1 MTSFAAT
8 LPMVALTGQPN
19 TGKSTIFNALT
30 GLSQQVSNWPGR
42 TVAHKSGTAD
52 LGPTAVTLVDLP
64 GNYGLTPASEEER
77 VTRDFLLHDS
87 PAVLVLV
94 ASAAA
99 PERSLVHA
107 LDAALLGRPV
117 VLAMNMMDVAEREGR
132 VVDTEVLTRRLGIP
146 VVAMNAA
153 QGVGLDPLRRAVAA
167 ALSSR
172 NGASGPQPS
181 LPDDLLEIWA
191 ALRERL
197 TAVPALQPSQSFLA
211 LKLLEHDPDVRA
223 LLQRALP
230 EREFEELDRLIR
242 SAPGARERAMEARHA
257 QARKL
262 TAASLSI
269 SGPDAPVFG
278 RFDSL
283 ATHPLTGPLLAVAVL
298 IAALVCGF
306 LVGFPLPIL
315 IMKAMFA
322 TEEAAHQALL
332 PFAPWLA
339 GMAQGVVRG
348 VGSVLCLLPF
358 LMTFYAV
365 FAVLEDVGYLAR
377 VAYVM
382 DGLMSRI
389 GLSGKAFVVL
399 LFSLPCNVPGV
410 AAGRICDSEQQRLLS
425 MLLAPLVPCSAKI
438 AVAATLAV
446 WLFPPWIAALAVP
459 AVLAINILVLGA
471 ASTTLNHLLFAG
483 TPPRHM
489 ILELPRYQRPN
500 WRAVAAHA
508 VAKGR
513 SFVRKAGTLIVC
525 FSVVVWFI
533 AYFPTGEVRTSLLGR
548 AGMLLEPLGAYLGL
562 DWRLITALFASLL
575 NKEALLA
582 TMAIIYDTPLSE
594 LPTMLRAELSPA
606 SAFSFMVAQS
616 LFLPCVATL
625 GVLGEETG
633 KIAWGPILAAGT
645 ALLALAASFAAYQ
658 LANLLL

>member
-1 MTSFAAT
+1 MSPAT
-8 LPMVALTGQPN
+8 ALPVVALTGQPN

-30 GLSQQVSNWPGR
+30 GLRQQVSNWPGR

-52 LGPTAVTLVDLP
+52 LETMKATLVDLP

-77 VTRDFLLHDS
+77 ITRDFLLHGS
-87 PAVLVLV
+87 PALLILV

-117 VLAMNMMDVAEREGR
+117 VLAMNMTDVAEREGR
-132 VVDTEVLTRRLGIP
+132 ALDTEVLAQRLRIP

-153 QGVGLDPLRRAVAA
+153 QGQGLDRLRQAVAA
-167 ALSSR
+167 GLSGR
-172 NGASGPQPS
+172 NGAHPPRPC
-181 LPDDLLEIWA
+181 LPDDLRDIWT
-191 ALRERL
+191 ALCERL
-197 TAVPALQPSQSFLA
+197 ATVPGLRPSQSFFA
-211 LKLLEHDPDVRA
+211 LKLLERDPDVLA
-223 LLQRALP
+223 LLEQTLP
-230 EREFEELDRLIR
+230 PQEFADLDRLAR
-242 SAPGARERAMEARHA
+242 SAPRARERALEARHA
-257 QARKL
+257 QARDL
-262 TAASLSI
+262 AAAALSA
-269 SGPDAPVFG
+269 SGPATPVFG
-278 RFDSL
+278 RFDAL
-283 ATHPLTGPLLAVAVL
+283 ATHPVSGPLLAVAVL

-306 LVGFPLPIL
+306 VVGFPLPVL
-315 IMKAMFA
+315 IMKLMFA
-322 TEEAAHQALL
+322 TEATVHQALL
-332 PFAPWLA
+332 PFSPWLA

-410 AAGRICDSEQQRLLS
+410 AAGRICDSERQRLLA

-438 AVAATLAV
+438 AVAATLAF
-446 WLFPPWIAALAVP
+446 WLFPPWTAAWAVP
-459 AVLAINILVLGA
+459 AVLGINVLVLAA
-471 ASTTLNHLLFAG
+471 ASLTLNRFLFRDAS
-483 TPPRHM
+483 PQHM
-489 ILELPRYQRPN
+489 VLELPRYQRPN

-513 SFVRKAGTLIVC
+513 SFVLKAGTLIVC
-525 FSVVVWFI
+525 FSVVVWFV

-548 AGMLLEPLGAYLGL
+548 AAVLLEPLGGRLGL

-582 TMAIIYDTPLSE
+582 TMAIIYDTPLTQ
-594 LPTMLRAELSPA
+594 LPVVLRAELSPA

-616 LFLPCVATL
+616 LFLPCIATL

-633 KIAWGPILAAGT
+633 KMRWGLLLAAGT
-645 ALLALAASFAAYQ
+645 VILALSVSFAAYQ
-658 LANLLL
+658 LLLLVS